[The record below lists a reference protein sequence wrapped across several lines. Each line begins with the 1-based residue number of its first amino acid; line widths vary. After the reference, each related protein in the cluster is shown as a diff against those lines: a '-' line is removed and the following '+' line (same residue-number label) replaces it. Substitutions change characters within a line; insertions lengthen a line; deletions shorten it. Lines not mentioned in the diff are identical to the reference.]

1 MLIVDTQ
8 LPPAAAAAD
17 TRWMHLFI
25 VSLAFV
31 QKSSE
36 FLQIARVEKDIK
48 LIMTLRGVTYFI
60 QDMKSQ
66 LQFLSQFLSLSSA
79 EV

>member
-8 LPPAAAAAD
+8 LPPAAAAD

>member
-8 LPPAAAAAD
+8 LPPAAAAD
-17 TRWMHLFI
+17 TQWMHLFI